1 VLARQAD
8 EVAAAYAPFIKLGV
22 WAELDGWVA
31 LHGQL
36 GATAAPEPRSVG
48 TPGDSSK

>member
-1 VLARQAD
+1 
-8 EVAAAYAPFIKLGV
+8 VAAAYAPFIKLAV

-36 GATAAPEPRSVG
+36 N
-48 TPGDSSK
+48 